1 MVTWLNLFRKFLP
14 ARFAGRRFILGDYH
28 FDLTSFEGD
37 VADWLNKFPISAAN
51 VEIYLALAELFRRRG
66 EFDKAVSVHEA
77 IAEAEIAGHS
87 SAELSL
93 EIAQDY
99 YAAGVLG
106 HAEEVLR
113 RALVDADEDHSRQAF
128 RLWLA
133 ILESEQDWHRAVEL
147 VEQYG
152 LPGSGGVRLVNLYCE
167 YVLQVQTTLAP
178 ALVQKVLKKARKL
191 AVGSRVDLLGAQI
204 ATEEQRFADAIR
216 SYKRLL
222 RNDPRRVHLALS
234 PLLALVQREG
244 QQASLLTF
252 LQRLYPDHPSVRIL
266 EAIVELHQ
274 SSGTALTPKWQ
285 KQLELQVMSGDS
297 YPLTL
302 YWLNQQQ
309 PLSASVMAVLSP
321 ALQRQSLAES
331 DVHQCT
337 ECGFQSEPMRWQC
350 PQCESWETLCSRYE
364 SKIVQ
369 DQKKVG

>member
-1 MVTWLNLFRKFLP
+1 MNTWRKLFRKYLP
-14 ARFAGRRFILGDYH
+14 SRFVGRRFILGDYH

-37 VADWLNKFPISAAN
+37 VADWLSKFPISTVN

-77 IAEAEIAGHS
+77 IGQAELVGHS
-87 SAELSL
+87 STELSL

-99 YAAGVLG
+99 YSAGVLG
-106 HAEEVLR
+106 HAEEVLM
-113 RALVDADEDHSRQAF
+113 RALVGADEDQSRQAF

-133 ILESEQDWHRAVEL
+133 ILESEQDWQRAVEL

-167 YVLQVQTTLAP
+167 YVLQIQSTQTSAQ
-178 ALVQKVLKKARKL
+178 VQKVLKKARKL
-191 AVGSRVDLLGAQI
+191 GIGSRVDLLSAEI
-204 ATEEQRFADAIR
+204 AATEQRFATAIR
-216 SYKRLL
+216 HYKRLI
-222 RNDPRRVHLALS
+222 RNDPRRIHLALA
-234 PLLALVQREG
+234 PLRKLAHLEG
-244 QQASLLTF
+244 HEAGLLTF
-252 LQRLYPDHPSVRIL
+252 LQRLYPEHPSVRIL
-266 EAIVELHQ
+266 EAIVDLHQ
-274 SSGTALTPKWQ
+274 SSGAALAPSWQ
-285 KQLELQVMSGDS
+285 RLVELQVMSGDS

-302 YWLNQQQ
+302 YWLGLQEAL
-309 PLSASVMAVLSP
+309 PAPVMAVLSP
-321 ALQRQSLAES
+321 ALQRQSLADS

-337 ECGFQSEPMRWQC
+337 ECGFQSEQMRWQC

>member
-1 MVTWLNLFRKFLP
+1 MTAWLTLLRKYLP
-14 ARFAGRRFILGDYH
+14 TRFAGRRFILGDYH

-37 VADWLNKFPISAAN
+37 VADWLSKFPISTVN

-66 EFDKAVSVHEA
+66 EFDRAVSVHEA
-77 IAEAEIAGHS
+77 IAKAELTGHS
-87 SAELSL
+87 PSELSL

-106 HAEEVLR
+106 HAEEVLM
-113 RALVDADEDHSRQAF
+113 RALDGADETHSRQAF

-133 ILESEQDWHRAVEL
+133 ILESEQDWQRAVEL

-167 YVLQVQTTLAP
+167 HVLQIQATQPP
-178 ALVQKVLKKARKL
+178 AQVQKVLKKARKL
-191 AVGSRVDLLGAQI
+191 AMGSRVDLLSAEI
-204 ATEEQRFADAIR
+204 AATEQRLSTAIR
-216 SYKRLL
+216 HYKRLI
-222 RNDPRRVHLALS
+222 RNDPRRVHLALA
-234 PLLALVQREG
+234 PLQQLVQQEG
-244 QQASLLTF
+244 HEAALLSF
-252 LQRLYPDHPSVRIL
+252 LQRLYPVHPSVRIL

-274 SSGTALTPKWQ
+274 SSGAALTPKWQ
-285 KQLELQVMSGDS
+285 QLVQQQVMSGDS

-302 YWLNQQQ
+302 YWLGQEQ
-309 PLSASVMAVLSP
+309 PLPAKVMEVLSP

-337 ECGFQSEPMRWQC
+337 ECGFQSERMRWQC